1 MANRR
6 LVLPSVTEVPEEVPS
21 SSGTLSLPDHV
32 PRSGVPLRG
41 FHLEPVRL
49 DVVKNCLVSSGFD
62 ASSVAI
68 MLREHAPSS
77 VNQYQRVWR
86 KFLWYLDDRRIDH
99 NSIVLSTVFNFLAYH
114 VNALNRQYRTIAVY
128 CCALKHPLKY
138 KFDLDLDSL
147 ASETF
152 MKGLFNSVTPI
163 SRAPMPSWP
172 LSLLLRYLKEGPF
185 EPLEEVSWEFLT
197 QKTLAL
203 FLLASGRRISE
214 ISNISR
220 SFRRLGDEISLL
232 WIPGFKA
239 RYASRKFSLEHPS
252 IRPLD
257 SSVDSELLLCP
268 VRAWWIFLGRR
279 PSVTNSKDDHCFWS
293 ISQGSLSHCQAR

>member
-1 MANRR
+1 M
-6 LVLPSVTEVPEEVPS
+6 
-21 SSGTLSLPDHV
+21 
-32 PRSGVPLRG
+32 
-41 FHLEPVRL
+41 
-49 DVVKNCLVSSGFD
+49 
-62 ASSVAI
+62 
-68 MLREHAPSS
+68 
-77 VNQYQRVWR
+77 
-86 KFLWYLDDRRIDH
+86 
-99 NSIVLSTVFNFLAYH
+99 
-114 VNALNRQYRTIAVY
+114 
-128 CCALKHPLKY
+128 KHPLKY

-152 MKGLFNSVTPI
+152 MKGLFNSVPPI
-163 SRAPMPSWP
+163 RRAPMPSWP

-239 RYASRKFSLEHPS
+239 KYASRKFSPEHPS

-279 PSVTNSKDDHCFWS
+279 PSVTNSKDDRCFWS
-293 ISQGSLSHCQAR
+293 ISQGSLPHLFVKLIRKALQFAGRPAKISVGPHQMRKLAASYSRNFLGGSAEKDSVLMKRMGCSSLSILQKVYFNDVPLVDFPCVVPLGTVPVS